1 VAVRGWIVDKSAAAR
16 GSDPVVSG
24 QLIELAGL
32 LYVCPVGELELL
44 YSARSARDYDAR
56 RSQLHSNFRTAA
68 APSDVFERALRLQ
81 RDLAHHHGMWHR
93 IPIPDLLIAENG
105 SPRCVRSSCAGSARD
120 HRVGNALAG
129 VGPTDAVKARSI
141 SLPGRRD
148 RRPWLARAIRSAR
161 R

>member
-32 LYVCPVGELELL
+32 LYVCSVGELELL

-93 IPIPDLLIAENG
+93 IPIPDLLIAETALQHDLG
-105 SPRCVRSSCAGSARD
+105 VVHVDGDFERIAEVRPL
-120 HRVGNALAG
+120 V
-129 VGPTDAVKARSI
+129 V
-141 SLPGRRD
+141 RR
-148 RRPWLARAIRSAR
+148 LG
-161 R
+161 